1 MKRDYAQE
9 LKSHIEDWFA
19 ENTEVQWNTSF
30 DVRDNTDSFERHIK
44 FEFYAQAI
52 IPLDLGTRK

>member
-19 ENTEVQWNTSF
+19 ENDEVMWHTSF
-30 DVRDNTDSFERHIK
+30 EVKDKANSCERDIK
-44 FEFYAQAI
+44 FEFYAQVT
-52 IPLDLGTRK
+52 IPVELEVRK